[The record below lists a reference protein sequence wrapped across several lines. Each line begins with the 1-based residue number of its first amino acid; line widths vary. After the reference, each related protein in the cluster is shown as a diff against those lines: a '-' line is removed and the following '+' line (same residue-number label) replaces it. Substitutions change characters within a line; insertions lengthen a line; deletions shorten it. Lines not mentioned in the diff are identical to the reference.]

1 MEDIVNVN
9 TKILLP
15 LFQFFRNSTFP
26 KIGSSTSRMKDI
38 QNLVVKEGKQNL
50 INYIQSDEIKD
61 PFYLIPLIKV
71 LTRNKNKSFS
81 NKENLNI
88 VIFEKHE
95 NSMNIFKT
103 LWGFKILKTY
113 TFLFII
119 KNKNY
124 YEPIYIKK
132 HKLNLYC
139 PQSENK
145 EYEEKCYLKY
155 IDSSAEPRNDLNVK
169 ITNNNVNG
177 YIEDI
182 KGDKIIV
189 NVIEDDSQIIYLK

>member
-1 MEDIVNVN
+1 MESLQ
-9 TKILLP
+9 KW
-15 LFQFFRNSTFP
+15 FRSENWH
-26 KIGSSTSRMKDI
+26 
-38 QNLVVKEGKQNL
+38 NLVDK
-50 INYIQSDEIKD
+50 
-61 PFYLIPLIKV
+61 FRV
-71 LTRNKNKSFS
+71 LCN
-81 NKENLNI
+81 
-88 VIFEKHE
+88 
-95 NSMNIFKT
+95 NS
-103 LWGFKILKTY
+103 LQP
-113 TFLFII
+113 
-119 KNKNY
+119 KNY

-189 NVIEDDSQIIYLK
+189 NVIEDDSQIIYLKEDYEMVQIRAR